1 MNPLLRIAVLLI
13 SAAIL
18 PLAYAPEG
26 FTWLILLSWGL
37 FIWALRDLKPTAA
50 LMAGFWW
57 GVISFGIALSWLWII
72 FDTMALCLFGILAC
86 FPGLFAWVFAFAK
99 KRSLSGVQFAIFAGL
114 TWTALE
120 FIRGELFWLKFPW
133 FGLGLA
139 FTPTPLQAWIGT
151 YGVTLLI
158 STALAAL
165 VLARKWPA
173 LILLFLPV
181 APLPN
186 ANEEAGPDSDI
197 DKVSVTCVQLE
208 GRPLEDLIALS
219 KTADPKPTHLVW
231 PEYSIPTDLRQ
242 VAKRDLATIQAF
254 LKETDSTLTVGTQTF
269 IREADWQNTALTL
282 TAAEILG
289 AHHKQHTVHFFDD
302 GEPGTSSEAISV
314 NGILVGTPVC
324 FDSDF
329 QDVVR
334 KMTTAGAR
342 YFVAPTMDAIHWT
355 ERQHLQHGQLF
366 QARAAE
372 NGRWIAV
379 AASSGLTQIIDSTGH
394 VRAQL
399 PLIEP
404 GVLEGT
410 LTPRTHLTFYTRA
423 GWLLPWVTLG
433 AWILCLITMI
443 ISPRK
448 RQPVPED
455 NVGQPI
461 PIAN

>member
-1 MNPLLRIAVLLI
+1 MLLI

-18 PLAYAPEG
+18 PFAYAPSG
-26 FTWLILLSWGL
+26 CTWFILLSWGL
-37 FIWALRDLKPTAA
+37 FIWILHDLKPTAA

-72 FDTMALCLFGILAC
+72 FDTMSLCLFGILAC
-86 FPGLFAWVFAFAK
+86 FPAAFAWVSALAI
-99 KRSLSGVQFAIFAGL
+99 KRGLSGVQLAIFLGL
-114 TWTALE
+114 TWTTLE

-133 FGLGLA
+133 FSLGLA

-173 LILLFLPV
+173 LILLFLPFV
-181 APLPN
+181 PMPSADDENSRL
-186 ANEEAGPDSDI
+186 DSDSTG
-197 DKVSVTCVQLE
+197 VSVTCIQAESV
-208 GRPLEDLIALS
+208 PLEDYLQLS
-219 KTADPKPTHLVW
+219 KQASAAPTHLVW
-231 PEYSIPTDLRQ
+231 PEYSMPTDLRQ

-254 LKETDSTLTVGTQTF
+254 LKESGSVLTLGTQTF

-282 TAAEILG
+282 TATEILG

-302 GEPGTSSEAISV
+302 GEPGTTSEPVSV

-324 FDSDF
+324 FDFDF

-334 KMTTAGAR
+334 EMTAAGAQ

-366 QARAAE
+366 QARAVE

-379 AASSGLTQIIDSTGH
+379 AASSGLTQIIDPTGH
-394 VRAQL
+394 VRASL
-399 PLIEP
+399 PLGAP
-404 GVLEGT
+404 GILET
-410 LTPRTHLTFYTRA
+410 ALTPRTQLTLCTRA
-423 GWLLPWVTLG
+423 GWLLPWIVLG
-433 AWILCLITMI
+433 AWILSLIPMVI
-443 ISPRK
+443 PLRNK
-448 RQPVPED
+448 PPV
-455 NVGQPI
+455 
-461 PIAN
+461 